1 MNIKIEGNEG
11 KALIGTVEWIES
23 VIEQGTIK
31 FRDQIG
37 LVRQMSDTGKNTE
50 SAYGHELWMD
60 YIWEENYGY
69 SFGCREEP
77 KKTSAVIAEIIAE
90 RVNST
95 GKIIKI
101 FRMRER
107 EEIERRMSMAFSDD
121 AYELLEEAAGEWY
134 DSL

>member
-37 LVRQMSDTGKNTE
+37 LVRKMSDTGKKIE

-60 YIWEENYGY
+60 YIWGEDYGY
-69 SFGCREEP
+69 SFGCHEEL

-90 RVNST
+90 RVAT

-101 FRMRER
+101 LRMRER

-121 AYELLEEAAGEWY
+121 AYEFLGEAAGEWY
-134 DSL
+134 DNI